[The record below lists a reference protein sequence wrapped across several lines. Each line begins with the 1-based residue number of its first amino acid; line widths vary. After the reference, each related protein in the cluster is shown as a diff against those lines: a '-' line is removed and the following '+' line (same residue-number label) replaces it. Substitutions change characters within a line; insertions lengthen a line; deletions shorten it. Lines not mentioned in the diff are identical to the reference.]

1 MMKSS
6 GSDCRSRMPST
17 SGEAGNRLQRTTD
30 THRASRNAAECAYSS
45 AAKPAAIGSIAPAEP
60 VPSPTALARHMVGR
74 WGMRQG
80 RAAHQLPRHTNP
92 AHLEPARS
100 TRGPPAYRLCVDTL
114 PTSCPEIGS
123 AFVDLVEARLRPIPI
138 LTSRRG
144 CATCSGSRRRLPVPD
159 DRYVAVGCGQ
169 PTRAASPRQ
178 QSVPGVSNAG
188 SVSVDVRDCE
198 VSAAFSWSSR
208 CPVPRAAHRLMPRG
222 RSASNDRRPAGNTAH

>member
-1 MMKSS
+1 M
-6 GSDCRSRMPST
+6 
-17 SGEAGNRLQRTTD
+17 RLQFRRKAGCD
-30 THRASRNAAECAYSS
+30 WV
-45 AAKPAAIGSIAPAEP
+45 IAPAEP
-60 VPSPTALARHMVGR
+60 VPVRPRSRDTW
-74 WGMRQG
+74 WGG
-80 RAAHQLPRHTNP
+80 GGCDKV
-92 AHLEPARS
+92 
-100 TRGPPAYRLCVDTL
+100 GPPISSLATPTPHNLNRLDRRADHQRTDYASTPSPRVVRRSVRL
-114 PTSCPEIGS
+114 S
-123 AFVDLVEARLRPIPI
+123 FDLVEARLRPIPI